1 MSIQVDATCIQLL
14 FLLCLSK
21 TIIVLLDLHST
32 GLGHSVLRIGGGLT
46 PCVQV
51 PDTHAHR
58 PYNNH
63 YRNLEKEAA
72 GPSWAARPGTLL
84 DCSRQTVLTR
94 SVDAWNLVDHNKNAE
109 GWKHNGITNPLNGDG
124 DAVLGSQVIGYWDE
138 LQMDSIRAQLIQ
150 DVIDAVE
157 SGEITDFWDYPSMLI
172 PYDDHPPL
180 VEGLEGAS
188 TYIYDESGAHAPCVF
203 GDDDQEDGEAGEAAI
218 AAEEDAFDDLA
229 LAAMPGAS
237 ISSSSSSSSSSSVS
251 PSHAAGGVLQAETV
265 APVNGGLLPETLP
278 ADDVAPVDG
287 GLQPD
292 SEDSSTSSPAV
303 NGSAVAPVDGG
314 LQPVIAVA
322 DPTDKKRADASIN
335 YSGNNVAVFISFP
348 KTP

>member
-1 MSIQVDATCIQLL
+1 
-14 FLLCLSK
+14 
-21 TIIVLLDLHST
+21 
-32 GLGHSVLRIGGGLT
+32 
-46 PCVQV
+46 
-51 PDTHAHR
+51 
-58 PYNNH
+58 
-63 YRNLEKEAA
+63 
-72 GPSWAARPGTLL
+72 
-84 DCSRQTVLTR
+84 
-94 SVDAWNLVDHNKNAE
+94 VDHDKNAE

-218 AAEEDAFDDLA
+218 AAEEDAFDDSA
-229 LAAMPGAS
+229 LAAMPEV
-237 ISSSSSSSSSSSVS
+237 SSSSSVS
-251 PSHAAGGVLQAETV
+251 AACSLTVKTVDV
-265 APVNGGLLPETLP
+265 APV
-278 ADDVAPVDG
+278 DVAPVDG

-322 DPTDKKRADASIN
+322 DTTEKKRADASIN
-335 YSGNNVAVFISFP
+335 YSGN
-348 KTP
+348 